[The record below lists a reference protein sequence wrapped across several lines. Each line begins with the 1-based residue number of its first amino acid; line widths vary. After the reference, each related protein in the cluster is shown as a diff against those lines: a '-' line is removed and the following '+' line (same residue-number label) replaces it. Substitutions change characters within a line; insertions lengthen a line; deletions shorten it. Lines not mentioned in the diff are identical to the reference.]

1 MLEKS
6 ILEKDFLPYCLKHNV
21 CCIHYCGD
29 KNLNVCW
36 WSIFFA
42 NMHSPSTSFTNIVTA
57 LTGSWKLPNG
67 KIQICIGSFQ
77 LSWKILISPREG
89 LLQTTNYFHW
99 LELDQIFPIVFKLG
113 PSPPIDSIF
122 ILVKPRLLDWAD
134 VRNNSRI
141 DKYST
146 SFHLLN
152 GVWHDYH
159 WFRLHGKKDF

>member
-6 ILEKDFLPYCLKHNV
+6 ILAKDFRPYCMEHTIWWRQKFK
-21 CCIHYCGD
+21 CI
-29 KNLNVCW
+29 W
-36 WSIFFA
+36 WSTFFA
-42 NMHSPSTSFTNIVTA
+42 NVSPTSFTNIVTA
-57 LTGSWKLPNG
+57 LTGSWKLSNG
-67 KIQICIGSFQ
+67 KNQICIKFESFQ
-77 LSWKILISPREG
+77 LTWKILISPRED

-99 LELDQIFPIVFKLG
+99 LELDQKCPIIFKLG

-122 ILVKPRLLDWAD
+122 ILVKSRLLNWAD